1 MTNDLSLLKSWPESQ
16 TIANDLRSRI
26 LAGKSFHNCY
36 LGLGSVWQVKLFLG
50 GEQRI
55 VAQARNSNL
64 ERAIRFADMAIAY
77 FAPYRKRRNRPLL
90 DSDFN
95 LNVNQANA
103 DLHNIPEAVKFLQTL
118 ESELLA
124 QNKIAR
130 NSQSLAGPKSIL
142 QLRRSLG
149 LHLHLYLGDIES
161 AETLLGERGRGL
173 IGSARD
179 WLGYL
184 QKCNTAL
191 DAALS
196 EIPNT
201 TNELKP

>member
-1 MTNDLSLLKSWPESQ
+1 MTKRRNGVESTRCFCLSSLKQVLEKYVKLISYSRLRVSIYHSTVVLYMTNDLSLLKSWPESQ

-118 ESELLA
+118 L
-124 QNKIAR
+124 
-130 NSQSLAGPKSIL
+130 
-142 QLRRSLG
+142 
-149 LHLHLYLGDIES
+149 
-161 AETLLGERGRGL
+161 
-173 IGSARD
+173 
-179 WLGYL
+179 
-184 QKCNTAL
+184 
-191 DAALS
+191 
-196 EIPNT
+196 
-201 TNELKP
+201 